1 MNSDRD
7 PTAIIRSWL
16 EIGATALPDRVLEA
30 VLDEL
35 PAARQRRP
43 LLGHRLLNAQPAL
56 TVALAGA
63 LAIAVTLLSI
73 TYLAAPRLGAP
84 PDTVATPTPTPARA
98 TLLPGGG
105 RIDPGTYRLG
115 NWLPVPVAF
124 DVPAGL
130 RHCGG
135 EPALCGDS
143 IAALGFGTIIN
154 VADEPCGPSET
165 MRDPPVGPSVDDLV
179 TALRELPGFR
189 VHSVRDVVVD
199 GYAGTEL
206 EVTAPATNCD
216 LWPWASGYRING
228 VSSGET
234 NRMRILDVSGTRVV
248 ISLAYHPTTPQRDMA
263 VLQQVMDSVR
273 FDDR

>member
-7 PTAIIRSWL
+7 PTVIVRSWL
-16 EIGATALPDRVLEA
+16 EIGVTALPDRVLDA

-43 LLGHRLLNAQPAL
+43 WLGQRLLNAQPAL

-63 LAIAVTLLSI
+63 LAIAVTLLSF
-73 TYLAAPRLGAP
+73 TYLSSPRLGAP
-84 PDTVATPTPTPARA
+84 PHSDTTPTPTLARA
-98 TLLPGGG
+98 TLLSGGG

-135 EPALCGDS
+135 EPALCSDS
-143 IAALGFGTIIN
+143 IAALSFGTIIN

-179 TALRELPGFR
+179 TALRGLPGFR

-199 GYAGTEL
+199 GYSGTEL
-206 EVTAPATNCD
+206 EVTAPVTACS
-216 LWPWASGYRING
+216 LWPWASPYRVNG
-228 VSSGET
+228 VSPRET
-234 NRMRILDVSGTRVV
+234 NRMRILDVEGTRVV
-248 ISLAYHPTTPQRDMA
+248 LTLAYHPTTPPSDMA